1 MLLAPAMSEAI
12 CAPDRGGTALRGGGA
27 PMSIDRAGTCRA
39 SLPAFFAESPTFGGG
54 ERARR
59 SGCARPRRLGSSSSG
74 DLPRGRFGSSSSGE
88 RRRRSLATLGLLRRR
103 LTSSES
109 GERRRLRAGSGD
121 SDDELSRRRPLP
133 RGASSDSSD
142 ESEDDERRRGMR
154 EPARARH
161 RRAAVS
167 NATIPTFA
175 RYQIGIIA
183 LRDISTTRKTLY
195 IQYIYIKYITHNILI
210 Y

>member
-12 CAPDRGGTALRGGGA
+12 CAPDRGGAALRGGGA

-154 EPARARH
+154 EPARASPTRSSQQCDDSYFC
-161 RRAAVS
+161 AVS
-167 NATIPTFA
+167 DRNYSSTRYLHHSKNAV
-175 RYQIGIIA
+175 
-183 LRDISTTRKTLY
+183 
-195 IQYIYIKYITHNILI
+195 QYIYIKYITHNILI